1 MRPKSR
7 RSWIKQSIPDLNL
20 ATEFLDRNPR
30 PKTAILTPGKT
41 FTYGEVAVMANRAGN
56 SLLAMG
62 VSPGDRVLL
71 LLPDGPEF
79 VAAWFGAIK
88 MGAVA
93 VPTNTSLRTAD
104 YAHFFEKSQ
113 AAVALCHASLY
124 PQIAPVTGAAMVI
137 VTGEPVPGCVFWDDW
152 IGAQPATLDA
162 ADTADDDIAFW
173 LWTSGSTG
181 KPKVAAHRHSDW
193 LHCCEGYAR
202 GILDIG
208 AADVTFSTAKLFHAY
223 GLGNGLMF
231 PFYAGATT
239 ALWPVRPQARAVLD
253 FAQQVRPTL
262 FFSVPTLYAAML
274 HETDAANP
282 YDLSSVRLAVSAAEP
297 LAADLYR
304 RWHDRFGSR
313 ILDGIGSTE
322 ALHIY
327 VSPRPDA
334 VKPGSTGLP
343 VPGYDIRITDEK
355 GKPVEP
361 GTVGDMWVR
370 GASIA
375 PGQADPEGWFFTGDK
390 YSADKDGHLWYA
402 GRSDDMFRV
411 LGEWVSPI
419 EVEAALIEHPAVLEC
434 AVVAYKDENQLS
446 KPKAC
451 VVLKDQNGA
460 GDEMA
465 AELQQFVRQRIAS
478 YKYPRRIEFHAELPK
493 TPTGKIQRY
502 KLRDPWPAASAAD
515 PGA

>member
-1 MRPKSR
+1 LGVS
-7 RSWIKQSIPDLNL
+7 DLNL
-20 ATEFLDRNPR
+20 TTEFLDRNPP
-30 PKTAILTPGKT
+30 PKTAILTSAEAL
-41 FTYGEVAVMANRAGN
+41 TYGEVAEMANRAGN
-56 SLLAMG
+56 GLLALG

-88 MGAVA
+88 IGAVA

-104 YAHFFEKSQ
+104 YAHFLAKSE
-113 AAVALCHASLY
+113 APIALFHASLY
-124 PQIAPVTGAAMVI
+124 PQLKPVVGGATAI
-137 VTGEPVPGCVFWDDW
+137 VTGEPIDGCIFWDDW
-152 IGAQPATLDA
+152 IAAQPAKLA
-162 ADTADDDIAFW
+162 AAPTADDDIAFW

-181 KPKVAAHRHSDW
+181 RPKAAAHRHRDW
-193 LHCCEGYAR
+193 IHCCEGYAR

-239 ALWPVRPQARAVLD
+239 ALFSGRPHAPAVLE
-253 FAQQVRPTL
+253 FAQQIRPTL

-304 RWHDRFGSR
+304 RWRDRFGCE

-327 VSPRPDA
+327 TSPRPGA
-334 VKPGSTGLP
+334 VKPGSTGLA
-343 VPGYDIRITDEK
+343 VPGYEVRITDEK
-355 GKPVEP
+355 CNPVEP
-361 GTVGDMWVR
+361 GQVGDMWVR

-375 PGQADPEGWFFTGDK
+375 AGQADPEGWFFTGDK
-390 YSADKDGHLWYA
+390 YYADEDGYLFYA

-434 AVVAYKDENQLS
+434 AVVAYKDENKLS

-451 VVLKDQNGA
+451 VVLKNG
-460 GDEMA
+460 GDATDELA

-478 YKYPRRIEFHAELPK
+478 YKYPRRIEFFDELPK
-493 TPTGKIQRY
+493 TPTGKLQRY
-502 KLRDPWPAASAAD
+502 KLRDE
-515 PGA
+515 G